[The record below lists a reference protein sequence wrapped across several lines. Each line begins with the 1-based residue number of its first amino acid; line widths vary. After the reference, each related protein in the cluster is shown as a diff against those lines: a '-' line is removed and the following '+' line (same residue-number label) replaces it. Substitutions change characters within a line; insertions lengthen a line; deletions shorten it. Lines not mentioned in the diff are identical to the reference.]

1 MVMMPKVNRV
11 VSRRLGMV
19 AAQFC
24 KIILL
29 IAETICNL
37 FFQKMLAM
45 AWGQKSL
52 QKISTEW
59 VLLAKCQPRGI
70 INLAK
75 E

>member
-37 FFQKMLAM
+37 FFSKDVGHGL
-45 AWGQKSL
+45 GTK
-52 QKISTEW
+52 KP
-59 VLLAKCQPRGI
+59 AK
-70 INLAK
+70 NLH
-75 E
+75 